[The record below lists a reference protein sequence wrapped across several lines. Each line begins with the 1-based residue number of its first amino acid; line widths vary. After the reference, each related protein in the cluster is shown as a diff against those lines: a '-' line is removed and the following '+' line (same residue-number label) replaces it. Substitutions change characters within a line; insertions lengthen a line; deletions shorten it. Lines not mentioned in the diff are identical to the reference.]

1 MQTQIENTMTQVT
14 PDVLRE
20 CLLSNI
26 RTGRPAFIWGNPGIG
41 KSDNV
46 RALIEHFK
54 AEGKTA
60 MLIDVRA
67 SQLDAVDTRGVPFTY
82 EVHSVV
88 EDMAPATTVERRTG
102 WAIPD
107 LFPSED
113 EAAQYDIIVLFLDE
127 LNNAPISV
135 QAALYQLVLDRQLGA
150 YTLPSNVK
158 ILAAGNLET
167 DRGATTRMATPL
179 ADRFFHYQLLVDGE
193 AWERWALNK
202 SVHIA
207 VIAYRRWRPEH
218 LHVFDPKSK
227 SKAQATPRG
236 WEYVSDTLQD
246 IEAHGVNGAVEMAMV
261 TGKLGEAIGTEFVGF
276 LKIYRNLQDPDA
288 VLLDPMGAD
297 ISSDPAV
304 NYALCGALAARASE
318 TNIDRVIQYAERL
331 RDDKR
336 SGPEFMTL
344 LIRGAALKNPK
355 VQTTRGFIKWASD
368 NPEVLIG

>member
-1 MQTQIENTMTQVT
+1 MQAETTMTQVT

-26 RTGRPAFIWGNPGIG
+26 RIGRPAFIWGNPGIG

-46 RALIEHFK
+46 RQLIEFYK
-54 AEGKTA
+54 SQNLKA

-82 EVHSVV
+82 VV
-88 EDMAPATTVERRTG
+88 STTDDDGEKRRTG

-113 EAAQYDIIVLFLDE
+113 EAAKFDIIILFLDE
-127 LNNAPISV
+127 LNNAPLSV
-135 QAALYQLVLDRQLGA
+135 QAALYQLVLDRQLGQ
-150 YTLPSNVK
+150 YTLPANVK

-167 DRGATTRMATPL
+167 DRGATSRMATPL

-193 AWERWALNK
+193 SWERWALR
-202 SVHIA
+202 SAIHTA

-218 LHVFDPKSK
+218 LHDFDPKSK
-227 SKAQATPRG
+227 SKSQATPRG
-236 WEYVSDTLQD
+236 WEYVSDALID
-246 IEAHGVNGAVEMAMV
+246 IEAHGINGAVEMAMI

-288 VLLDPMGAD
+288 VILDPVGAE
-297 ISSDPAV
+297 ISTDPAV
-304 NYALCGALAARASE
+304 NYALCGALAARATE
-318 TNIDRVIQYAERL
+318 ANIDRIITYAERL

-355 VQTTRGFIKWASD
+355 TQSTRGFIKWASD

>member
-1 MQTQIENTMTQVT
+1 MQTQIENTMTQVS

-26 RTGRPAFIWGNPGIG
+26 RISRPAFIWGNPGIG

-54 AEGKTA
+54 SEGKSA

-82 EVHSVV
+82 VVTTTADEV
-88 EDMAPATTVERRTG
+88 EKRRTG

-113 EAAQYDIIVLFLDE
+113 EAAKFDIIILFLDE

-135 QAALYQLVLDRQLGA
+135 QAALYQLVLDRQLGQ
-150 YTLPSNVK
+150 YTLPENVK

-179 ADRFFHYQLLVDGE
+179 ADRFFHYQLLVDGD
-193 AWERWALNK
+193 AWERWAIRK
-202 SVHIA
+202 GIHIA
-207 VIAYRRWRPEH
+207 VISYRRWKPDH
-218 LHVFDPKSK
+218 LHCFDPKSK

-236 WEYVSDTLQD
+236 WEYASDALQD
-246 IEAHGVNGAVEMAMV
+246 IEAHGVNGEVEIAML

-288 VLLDPMGAD
+288 VILDPNGAA

-304 NYALCGALAARASE
+304 NYALCGALAKRA
-318 TNIDRVIQYAERL
+318 TDANIDNVVIYAERL

-336 SGPEFMTL
+336 AGAEFMTL
-344 LIRGAALKNPK
+344 LMRGTAIENPK
-355 VQTTRGFIKWASD
+355 VQSTRGFIKWASD